1 LPEAKKIKKQKSLD
15 FYIWFLV
22 CGQKYSSSL
31 MQNKRMKQMQNKKI
45 VSISYFKNL
54 KELMVF
60 MKESRK
66 TGALADYLTFHIC

>member
-1 LPEAKKIKKQKSLD
+1 MKK
-15 FYIWFLV
+15 
-22 CGQKYSSSL
+22 
-31 MQNKRMKQMQNKKI
+31 MQNKKI
-45 VSISYFKNL
+45 ISISYFKNL